1 MAAAAAHRHAAQ
13 TGSSLLLTIARVT
26 SCNKGCNSC
35 PPCLLLCHLL
45 QLLAKDHLQAV
56 VAFHKWRHAVLRSVC
71 KQKVQEA
78 LEEFAEEEQHYKQ
91 VQAQHDA
98 LQQK

>member
-1 MAAAAAHRHAAQ
+1 MAPLAAHRIRA
-13 TGSSLLLTIARVT
+13 SF
-26 SCNKGCNSC
+26 C
-35 PPCLLLCHLL
+35 LCHLL